1 MKPRSTRSMMW
12 RLTPERR
19 TCAPIMR
26 MRAAPADLAVER
38 RAATA
43 ARSGCSNGGVGSLRE
58 SQRSR
63 CKSCWR
69 SASGFSSRRER
80 SNCSYRL
87 MVGEEHRQEDLPAEV
102 VGDDVIGAHLDQV
115 AALPGTGVA
124 AFGFVGGQAHGE
136 GAGAFEL
143 LDLHGAIAEADQ
155 MVGAHAGKAE
165 DALDED
171 AFGKGV
177 GVGERAVDADIEI
190 AGEVEE
196 GGFLLEMGVVGA
208 AGEVEAEAAGAQVFE
223 QGAGAGDEVP
233 VRSAAVVAEL
243 LNAQAGDGEE
253 ADEELLLVVARI
265 EGRAAAQCDLFGQ
278 GDHLI
283 ESVLAG
289 EAPDEGLD
297 GAAEIFLAFTGV
309 ERGKDFEHHRQHDA
323 APSGADERDGAVEIE

>member
-12 RLTPERR
+12 RIAPERR

-87 MVGEEHRQEDLPAEV
+87 MVGEEHWQEYRPAEV

-124 AFGFVGGQAHGE
+124 AFGLVGGQAHGE
-136 GAGAFEL
+136 CAGALQFFD
-143 LDLHGAIAEADQ
+143 LDGAIAETDQ
-155 MVGAHAGKAE
+155 MVGVDAGTAE
-165 DALDED
+165 DALDQH
-171 AFGKGV
+171 AFGEGV
-177 GVGERAVDADIEI
+177 GVGERAVDAAIEI
-190 AGEVEE
+190 AGDSDQI
-196 GGFLLEMGVVGA
+196 GFLFDMSFVGA
-208 AGEVEAEAAGAQVFE
+208 AGQVEAQAAGAQVPE
-223 QGAGAGDEVP
+223 QGAGAGDQVL
-233 VRSAAVVAEL
+233 VWRAAVVVEFL
-243 LNAQAGDGEE
+243 RSEE
-253 ADEELLLVVARI
+253 RRV
-265 EGRAAAQCDLFGQ
+265 
-278 GDHLI
+278 
-283 ESVLAG
+283 
-289 EAPDEGLD
+289 
-297 GAAEIFLAFTGV
+297 
-309 ERGKDFEHHRQHDA
+309 
-323 APSGADERDGAVEIE
+323 